1 MDRCLFA
8 GCEHVVHVDGLRPV
22 SLRPECFLELLEDD
36 LDLAEGVIQVRRSSD
51 NYADRYRH
59 LLEGH
64 EQEAAR
70 MLDEYLARADTAGR
84 LEQIAD
90 EK

>member
-1 MDRCLFA
+1 
-8 GCEHVVHVDGLRPV
+8 
-22 SLRPECFLELLEDD
+22 
-36 LDLAEGVIQVRRSSD
+36 VIQVRRSWD

-70 MLDEYLARADTAGR
+70 MLDEYLARADTTGR
-84 LEQIAD
+84 LEQISG
-90 EK
+90 EE